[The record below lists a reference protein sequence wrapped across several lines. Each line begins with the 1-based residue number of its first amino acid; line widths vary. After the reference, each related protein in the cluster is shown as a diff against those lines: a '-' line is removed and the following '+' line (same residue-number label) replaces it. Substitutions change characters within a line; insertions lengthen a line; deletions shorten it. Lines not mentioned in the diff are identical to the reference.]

1 MQCPRP
7 HKPRTPASELRRNL
21 PCSFSYSPELTP
33 DQQEMQS
40 HPPSRISKSPRPP
53 SSDKPKRR
61 RKALSCYDCRRRKLK
76 CDRELPACGRCRK
89 GGIAESC
96 SYNEFPFLPGEERSA
111 LLHNSAYTLHSPPPA
126 PAPQDHLGRG
136 GLEHSTADQPAPETR
151 VVSLAAPQNAGSWQL
166 LGASSSATGINEERP
181 SIRSNAADNPNGHDD
196 GIGPPGSGGERLRV
210 QTTILRGEN
219 FKTHYYG
226 STNPISLISHFP
238 ELRSFMKET
247 IMQRTSLPS
256 LQRELKA
263 LQVKW
268 KGMRTDLLPQHEW
281 ELVGLLPDPETMDA
295 HVQLYF
301 DTFETLYRILHYPS
315 FMREYEAF
323 REDSRA
329 ARPAFVVTLMLVLA
343 CVGCLAAPPAQQQQ
357 QPKYIGDSALARE
370 RATLWIEAAEAW
382 LPRQSQK
389 HIYLAIW
396 QIRCLLLVAKMVN
409 VVKKKRTWTA
419 AGTLV
424 REAMSAGFH
433 RDPTILGDR
442 VSVFD
447 LEMRRRLWATILELE
462 LQISTDRGMPSAGAA
477 LTADTAPPLN
487 IDDEALAVDAA
498 ALPPSQPAEVYT
510 ACSFLRVSASS
521 FPLRTALNSLVNDIH
536 AQSVYEEV
544 LRSEERIAA
553 ALHRLPPWPD
563 DDAGTAGMS
572 ARGRTPTLARALL
585 DIQLRHFLILL
596 HAPFARQAD
605 ANPRYSLSRMVCF
618 NAAFRLIDQHRQL
631 TEAGNQILLLLRHD
645 YFKSALVIC
654 HNMYIA
660 ASVHDNLLLQS
671 NSTTLIHYI
680 EAVLHLLEEKT
691 TRLGTG
697 YTHYW
702 YIAAAAAF
710 LRSRIPNAAHPAVQK
725 EEAIYEVVRQ
735 YHRVLAHQ
743 EDLRKAKEL
752 LFPMRLVPM
761 NPPDTT
767 TATQLHLPAD
777 LTGAGASLLDP
788 DLSRPTFS
796 QEDLSLDEFF
806 FGNPAAW
813 TFDNLWAME

>member
-1 MQCPRP
+1 
-7 HKPRTPASELRRNL
+7 
-21 PCSFSYSPELTP
+21 
-33 DQQEMQS
+33 MQS
-40 HPPSRISKSPRPP
+40 NPPSRIAKSPRQP

-61 RKALSCYDCRRRKLK
+61 RKALSCYACRRRKLK
-76 CDRELPACGRCRK
+76 CDREVPACGRCRN

-96 SYNEFPFLPGEERSA
+96 SYNELPLLPEEERSV

-126 PAPQDHLGRG
+126 RAPVPQVHSVRG
-136 GLEHSTADQPAPETR
+136 PGLEHPAVDQASPETR
-151 VVSLAAPQNAGSWQL
+151 VISLAAPQNAGSWQL

-181 SIRSNAADNPNGHDD
+181 SIRSNVADDNDGHDY

-268 KGMRTDLLPQHEW
+268 KGMRADLLPQHEW
-281 ELVGLLPDPETMDA
+281 ELVGLLPDPETIDA

-301 DTFETLYRILHYPS
+301 DTFETVYRILHYPS
-315 FMREYEAF
+315 FMREYETF

-343 CVGCLAAPPAQQQQ
+343 CVGCLAAPAAQQQQ
-357 QPKYIGDSALARE
+357 QPKYIGDSAMARE

-510 ACSFLRVSASS
+510 ACSFLRVAASS

-544 LRSEERIAA
+544 LRSEERITA
-553 ALHRLPPWPD
+553 ALHRLPRWPD
-563 DDAGTAGMS
+563 DDTRTPGVS
-572 ARGRTPTLARALL
+572 ARGRNPALTRALL

-596 HAPFARQAD
+596 HAPLARQAD
-605 ANPRYSLSRMVCF
+605 TNPRYSLSRMVCF

-631 TEAGNQILLLLRHD
+631 TEAGNHLLLLLRHD

-660 ASVHDNLLLQS
+660 TSVHDNLLLQS

-710 LRSRIPNAAHPAVQK
+710 LRSRIPDPAHPAVQK

-752 LFPMRLVPM
+752 LFPMRLVTM
-761 NPPDTT
+761 NPPDNTT
-767 TATQLHLPAD
+767 TTTQLHLPPD
-777 LTGAGASLLDP
+777 LTGASLLDP

-796 QEDLSLDEFF
+796 QEDLSLEEFF